1 MNKNIKKALVLYLV
15 LSQIT
20 VSWVSAF
27 SKDAYQFYIRG
38 QIAGRAGDLERA
50 IQEYEN
56 VLKIDSKAVKV
67 YRELTSLYWQTG
79 NTIKALD
86 AAEKLEELSGKDVG
100 TKLFLGN
107 FYLVSGNTDKARELW
122 EKVLEI
128 EPDNETAILYL
139 AAYYS
144 ERNIPQAISY
154 WKMFLEK
161 KPDSAP
167 GYFQLGAS
175 QEKMGQYDNA
185 VESYKKAISIAPGS
199 AEMHIALAGLYE
211 KQENF
216 KDAIIEYNKYIELA
230 PKSVNV
236 LLYLGGLYYRLKMF
250 DEAQGVFE
258 KALKTNHDDISIYFW
273 LGIMA
278 EQKRDW
284 ASAIKY
290 FEHIRAK
297 EETPAVLSRLSFY
310 YSSQKNVSQAL
321 KYLKKAVKIDPSNP
335 NSYFLLGLAY
345 FDLEKYKKAE
355 GMFLK
360 AIELKP
366 NFDDAYFHLGAVY
379 DSWKKFDKAEAMMQ
393 KAIDMDPKNSTAMN
407 YLGYSYVERN
417 INLDRAEAL
426 ISKALVIDPDNGAYI
441 DSLGWIYFKKGEYEK
456 SEKYLLEAS
465 SKLSDP
471 VVWEHLGDVSLKL
484 NKTSEAWDAYQKA
497 LNIEP
502 KNKVTLKKIKELE
515 KFVLPRTLQR
525 KILYRAIGN
534 LTQITSLK
542 SNFSISGKSKGKN
555 FYSFG
560 VFQYKRPSKWRI
572 DILGNFLTPHVI
584 VVENNGLKI
593 YPEALNNNS
602 DILNTEH
609 LNRLKTYLNAG
620 ILKSLDSEKTIITKN
635 GTHYIYKLEEKTLE
649 IDAKDGTIT
658 NYSDSGKITVNF
670 RKQVHY
676 EGLYLPLEAEI
687 YLPDKDM
694 FVQIKVRDF
703 GINKTMEDEV
713 FTTPV
718 IQQGENK

>member
-1 MNKNIKKALVLYLV
+1 MREYIKKLLL
-15 LSQIT
+15 LTIGLCLIFGPNS
-20 VSWVSAF
+20 SAF
-27 SKDAYQFYIRG
+27 SKDAYQSYVRG

-50 IQEYEN
+50 IQEYEK

-79 NTIKALD
+79 NTNKAL
-86 AAEKLEELSGKDVG
+86 AAAQTLEELSGKDAG
-100 TKLFLGN
+100 TNLFLGN

-128 EPDNETAILYL
+128 DPDNETAILYL
-139 AAYYS
+139 AAYFS
-144 ERNIPQAISY
+144 ERNIPQAITY

-167 GYFQLGAS
+167 GYFQLGSS
-175 QEKMGQYDNA
+175 QEKMGQYNNA
-185 VESYKKAISIAPGS
+185 AESYKKAISIAPGS
-199 AEMHIALAGLYE
+199 AEMHISLARLYE
-211 KQENF
+211 KQEDFRN
-216 KDAIIEYNKYIELA
+216 AIVEYNTYIELA

-250 DEAQGVFE
+250 DEAQSVFE
-258 KALKTNHDDISIYFW
+258 KALKTNNDDISIYFW

-284 ASAIKY
+284 PSAIKY

-310 YSSQKNVSQAL
+310 YSSQKNASQAL
-321 KYLKKAVKIDPSNP
+321 KYLKKAVKLDINNP

-355 GMFLK
+355 EMFLK
-360 AIELKP
+360 AIALKP
-366 NFDDAYFHLGAVY
+366 DFDDAYFHLGVVY

-393 KAIDMDPKNSTAMN
+393 KAIEMNPKNPTAMN
-407 YLGYSYVERN
+407 YLGYSYVERG
-417 INLDRAEAL
+417 IKLSQAEEL
-426 ISKALVIDPDNGAYI
+426 ITKALAIDPDNGAYI
-441 DSLGWIYFKKGEYEK
+441 DSLGWIYFKKGEYVQA
-456 SEKYLLEAS
+456 EKYLLEAS
-465 SKLSDP
+465 GKLSDP
-471 VVWEHLGDVSLKL
+471 VVWEHLGDVSMRL
-484 NKTSEAWDAYQKA
+484 NKTSEAWDAYEKA
-497 LNIEP
+497 LSLEP
-502 KNKVTLKKIKELE
+502 KNKVMLKKIKELE
-515 KFVLPRTLQR
+515 KFVLPRTVQR
-525 KILYRAIGN
+525 KVLYKAIGN

-542 SNFSISGKSKGKN
+542 SNFSISGKSEGKN

-560 VFQYKRPSKWRI
+560 VFQYKRPAKWRV
-572 DILGNFLTPHVI
+572 DILGNFLMPHVI
-584 VVENNGLKI
+584 IVENNGLKI

-602 DILNTEH
+602 SLLNSEH
-609 LNRLKTYLNAG
+609 LNRLETYFNAG
-620 ILKSLDSEKTIITKN
+620 ILKSLDSDKTVISIK
-635 GTHYIYKLEEKTLE
+635 GRHYIYKLEEKTLE
-649 IDAKDGTIT
+649 IDARDGTIT
-658 NYSDSGKITVNF
+658 SYKDGEKIVINF
-670 RKQVHY
+670 RKQVLY

-694 FVQIKVRDF
+694 FVHIKVRDF

-713 FTTPV
+713 FTTPI